1 MSRDSRG
8 PRGPRPSG
16 PRDADEL
23 PAVVRLALRS
33 AYAPPGDEGYWE
45 GLEARVLARV
55 RGARAGA
62 DDWTHVL
69 VGWARLGIAA
79 AATAA
84 LVAGVTLLQLRR
96 QAELE
101 QARAVAQLMEEPSA
115 VPEVAATGRD
125 EARARE
131 ATLRYLITR

>member
-33 AYAPPGDEGYWE
+33 AYAPPGDANYWE

-62 DDWTHVL
+62 DDWSHVL

-84 LVAGVTLLQLRR
+84 LVAGLTLVQLRR
-96 QAELE
+96 EALRE
-101 QARAVAQLMEEPSA
+101 QARAFSA
-115 VPEVAATGRD
+115 VMDDPQSVPAVAATGPD

-131 ATLRYLITR
+131 ATLRYLVTR

>member
-8 PRGPRPSG
+8 PRRPSG

-23 PAVVRLALRS
+23 PAAVRLALRS
-33 AYAPPGDEGYWE
+33 VYAPPGDEGYWE

-84 LVAGVTLLQLRR
+84 LVAGLTLLQLRR
-96 QAELE
+96 EAERE
-101 QARAVAQLMEEPSA
+101 QARAFAAVMDDPSS
-115 VPEVAATGRD
+115 VPAVAATGA
-125 EARARE
+125 EGSRARE
-131 ATLRYLITR
+131 ATLRYLITH